1 MAMNTAPHSR
11 LDLSAFAGTPIA
23 VLGLG
28 KSGLSAARAL
38 HQSGADVRAWDDDP
52 ARREVAQDGGMA
64 LVDPGSAD
72 MTGVPTMLL
81 SPGIPHTFPTPHPA
95 VKRALE
101 AGCEIICDI
110 ELLARA
116 DRDALYVGI
125 TGTNG
130 KSTTTA
136 LIGHILNQLGKRAV
150 IGGNIGE
157 PALTLAPMGAGGIYV
172 LELSSYQLELLT
184 SAAFDVAIWLN
195 ISPDHLDRHGGM
207 DGYIAAKR
215 RIFARQPSSSIAIVG
230 VDDEA
235 SQAVYDDLVAQG
247 KTAIAISVERR
258 VEGGIYVADGWL
270 TDERGGDA
278 RRIMDLSQVETL
290 PGPHNAQNAA
300 VAYAAVSVILAGNSA
315 AFDGQL
321 ASAIAT
327 FPGLAHRQELVATIG
342 GCPFINDSKATNAE
356 ATARALACNDNII
369 WIAGGRAKAGGIET
383 LAPFFPRIRHAFL
396 IGEAANDFATTLE
409 GQVPTT
415 ISGDLATA
423 IAEAAKL
430 AKSDSAPC
438 VVLLSPACA
447 SFDQFPDFEARGDAF
462 RAAVLTLS
470 EDAA

>member
-1 MAMNTAPHSR
+1 MAMNAAPHSR

-38 HQSGADVRAWDDDP
+38 QQGGADVRAWDDDP
-52 ARREVAQDGGMA
+52 ARREVAQDGGVA

-72 MTGVPTMLL
+72 LTDVPTLLL
-81 SPGIPHTFPTPHPA
+81 SPGIPHTYPAPHPA

-215 RIFARQPSSSIAIVG
+215 RIFARQPSSSVAIVG

-258 VEGGIYVADGWL
+258 IEGGVYIADGWL
-270 TDERGGDA
+270 TDERSGTA

-300 VAYAAVSVILAGNSA
+300 VAYAAVSVIIAGNSA
-315 AFDGQL
+315 AFDAQL
-321 ASAIAT
+321 ADAIAT
-327 FPGLAHRQELVATIG
+327 FPGLAHRQELVATVG
-342 GCPFINDSKATNAE
+342 GCPFINDSKATNAD

-396 IGEAANDFATTLE
+396 IGEAAGNFAATLE

-415 ISGDLATA
+415 LSGALSTA
-423 IAEAAKL
+423 VAEAAKL
-430 AKSDSAPC
+430 AKSDAAPC

-462 RAAVLTLS
+462 RAAVLNLS